1 VTDSTPSKLSK
12 PTTRWRWAALAVV
25 AVAAVGI
32 TSAAVLMPQKSTL
45 TTPAQAQ
52 TTADPVVA
60 KVDGTEIRQSDIAL
74 AEEELGANLPPGA
87 SDQRHEQLVAYV
99 IDITLV
105 AKAAEAKKVGE
116 GKDFQQR
123 LAFARNKLLM
133 ERMLTNEGKTAA
145 SDEAMRKV
153 YDEAKSQMKTE
164 EEVRARHILVE
175 TEEEANKLLA
185 EIKGGAD
192 FAELAK
198 QKSKDPSAAAG
209 GGDLGYFGKEQ
220 MVPEFADVAFKMSPG
235 QLSNPVKS
243 QFGWHLIKVEDKR
256 TKPMPE
262 FDQVKEQIET
272 FVTRRAQAELV
283 SKLRDSARVERLDGK
298 PAEQPKSGVQPK
310 N

>member
-1 VTDSTPSKLSK
+1 MTDSNSSQSSN
-12 PTTRWRWAALAVV
+12 PTRRWRWAALAVV

-32 TSAAVLMPQKSTL
+32 TSAAVLMPQQRPAL
-45 TTPAQAQ
+45 TTPASAQ
-52 TTADPVVA
+52 NTADPVVA

-74 AEEELGANLPPGA
+74 AEEELGASLPPGGGE
-87 SDQRHEQLVAYV
+87 QRREQLVAYV

-105 AKAAEAKKVGE
+105 AKAAEAKKIGD

-133 ERMLTNEGKTAA
+133 ERMLTNEGKAAA

-175 TEEEANKLLA
+175 TEDEANKLLG
-185 EIKGGAD
+185 EIKGGGD

-198 QKSKDPSAAAG
+198 TKSKDPSAAAG
-209 GGDLGYFGKEQ
+209 GGDLGYFTKEQ
-220 MVPEFADVAFKMSPG
+220 MVPEFADVAFKMSAG

-262 FDQVKEQIET
+262 FEQVKEQIET

-283 SKLRDSARVERLDGK
+283 GKLRESAKVERLDGK
-298 PAEQPKSGVQPK
+298 PAEPPK